1 MLIAILKVVVI
12 MFLISCMIAFY
23 NDETNNAFDKGKKSG
38 YKEGY
43 NNGYSTGLEVGR
55 GMADK
60 PFTNLMEDDLK

>member
-23 NDETNNAFDKGKKSG
+23 KNETDIAYDKGKESG

-43 NNGYSTGLEVGR
+43 NNGYSTGLDVGR
-55 GMADK
+55 EMATK